1 VKNVNGYYQY
11 SKDKKINVILN
22 NLGIIN
28 NEEQNLYREV
38 SGFNSNN
45 NVNGCFS
52 VPHGSNGVEPY
63 QLSEEELSIIV
74 DYEEESARLGNFERI
89 FPLASNA
96 QHYSRY
102 FEHVRPSNELLVRY
116 LRTLSNS

>member
-1 VKNVNGYYQY
+1 M
-11 SKDKKINVILN
+11 ILN
-22 NLGIIN
+22 NVGMMSSDDY
-28 NEEQNLYREV
+28 NLHREV

-52 VPHGSNGVEPY
+52 VPHGSNGYEPN

-74 DYEEESARLGNFERI
+74 DYEEENSRLGNFERI

-102 FEHVRPSNELLVRY
+102 FEHVRPSNELLARY
-116 LRTLSNS
+116 LRTMSNS